1 MPDGVTAAALLLVL
15 GPVAGA
21 ASLAYP
27 PMFRVWTV
35 PREQH
40 LALIRTHRLAWTLI
54 SAGFTV
60 ATVVTAAGLV
70 VLAGAI
76 PASDASRAVIAGASV
91 AYAIAGTL
99 WCAVLAIR
107 ARTTPAFAD
116 MVAAGTP
123 TEPAETL
130 VGGALG
136 GLFAAFILITGA
148 ALVAMGLALTA
159 NGIVAPPVGWLAAL
173 IAAFAAVG
181 FLAFGDMLPAVVYL
195 PTELVGIALL
205 LGWS

>member
-1 MPDGVTAAALLLVL
+1 MLLVL
-15 GPVAGA
+15 GPVVAA

-60 ATVVTAAGLV
+60 ATVMTAAGLV

-76 PASDASRAVIAGASV
+76 PVGGGSKAVIAAAAVG
-91 AYAIAGTL
+91 YAIAGTL

-123 TEPAETL
+123 TEPAETV
-130 VGGALG
+130 VGDALG

-148 ALVAMGLALTA
+148 ALVAVALVLTA
-159 NGIVAPPVGWLAAL
+159 TGVVAQPVGGLAAL

-195 PTELVGIALL
+195 PTELVGIAIL